1 MNLTHLSLQNVTGV
15 RTPHVPTNTER
26 VRAFRAA
33 SASDALGNAYTWP
46 WRKAY
51 LQPSAATVVSWL
63 AASLPAQPQPF
74 ADEHRVGPEAGRMRT
89 EAGPVDAPGTA
100 YDNLRPP
107 SSPTECASPP
117 PAAVVPFDPDAL
129 DVTSDDEPD
138 LPWFG
143 FEADPEMDIPAF

>member
-1 MNLTHLSLQNVTGV
+1 MNLTYLSMQNVTGV

-33 SASDALGNAYTWP
+33 AASDAFGNAYPWP
-46 WRKAY
+46 WRLPASP
-51 LQPSAATVVSWL
+51 QPSAAVSPGL
-63 AASLPAQPQPF
+63 AASLTAQPQPF
-74 ADEHRVGPEAGRMRT
+74 ADEQRVGPEAGRMRT
-89 EAGPVDAPGTA
+89 EAGPVAAPGF
-100 YDNLRPP
+100 
-107 SSPTECASPP
+107 
-117 PAAVVPFDPDAL
+117 FDPDTL